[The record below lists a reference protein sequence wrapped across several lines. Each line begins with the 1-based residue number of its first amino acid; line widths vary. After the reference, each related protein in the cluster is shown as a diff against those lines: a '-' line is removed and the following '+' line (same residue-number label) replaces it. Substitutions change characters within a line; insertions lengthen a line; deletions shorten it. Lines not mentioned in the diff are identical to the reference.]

1 MAESLLLPVVRGVIG
16 KATDVLVQKVT
27 RMYGVDGDHPKLE
40 RQLLADAESKSETN
54 PAIKRWMK
62 DLNAAADEADDMLN
76 EFQYEALRREAMSLE
91 SLGHKV
97 RSCMTPLEF
106 RFTMSRKLA
115 KVLKNINELVE
126 EMNMFGL
133 LLQDEPVHQLPYWQ
147 TYSALPSNELDDIFG
162 RDDDKEA
169 VVIKLLLDQRDQHKW
184 ENLQVLP
191 IVGMGGLSKTMLAK
205 MVYNDYRVQNHF
217 ELKMWHCVS
226 DNFEVVSLLKSIIEL
241 ATNKACQLL
250 DNVELLQKELHKV
263 VGRRRFMLV
272 LDDSSVG
279 GGDGSAILVTARSQQ
294 VASIMGTLESHNL
307 AYLSDDD
314 SWELFS
320 KKAFNKGVQQQ
331 AELVTAG
338 KLIVKKC
345 KGLPLALKTMGDMMS
360 SKQQVKEWETIARS
374 NIGDNDRGEDDILP
388 VLKLSF
394 RHLPP
399 EMKQCFA
406 FCSVFTKDHEMDKE
420 VLIQL
425 WMANGFI
432 QEDKTMGLEQKGEY
446 VFRKLVWRS
455 FLQDVKQE
463 RTVNPTGS
471 IYRML
476 HISNESNSGIAQ
488 NIILSPHFDNSVVT
502 TRSSIQS
509 IYDILTFLGLT
520 WMCCQYLDL
529 SGSDMDVLPSSI
541 CTMYNL
547 QTLRLNC
554 CKKLRY
560 LPEGMRTMSKLI
572 HLYLFSCPLKRMPP
586 NISLLKNLRTLTTF
600 ILDTEPGRGIE
611 ELKDLN
617 HLANRLELYNLRKI
631 NSRKNGK
638 DANLHLKQ
646 DLRCKDLST
655 VWFLVSIECM
665 SLSKMENLTTL
676 FMNVVGVKAEGYY
689 IPLQIFPRLK
699 DMTLSQLSNLEKWT
713 ESTAGEANTSLVT
726 FPKLAT
732 LCISDCPKLASVP
745 DCPVLKELKTYGYC
759 SLAMSSLAHLTT
771 LSELIYRENESM
783 RMSLGSWPSLTKLHI
798 SSSYNQM
805 ATLEVDTNQGPLEN
819 LRILRLYGLNFFTA
833 ASGLSKMHLGLWKCF
848 AFVEDLCIGACNDLV
863 HWPMEELMS
872 LIHLRS
878 LSIEHCDNLE
888 GKGSSSEEIMPLY
901 YLEKFH
907 IKDCKSLLDIPT
919 IPASLEEL
927 CLLLC
932 PRLVALPSN
941 LGNLA
946 RLKTMSFEHC
956 HDLKELPDGMD
967 GLISLEELKITGV
980 PRDGEIST
988 GSPPLDSDPS
998 IPNGSRLP

>member
-1 MAESLLLPVVRGVIG
+1 
-16 KATDVLVQKVT
+16 
-27 RMYGVDGDHPKLE
+27 MYGVDGDRPKLE

-76 EFQYEALRREAMSLE
+76 EFQYEALRREAMSLD

-133 LLQDEPVHQLPYWQ
+133 LLQDEPIHQLPYWQ
-147 TYSALPSNELDDIFG
+147 TYSALPSNELDDIFR

-191 IVGMGGLSKTMLAK
+191 IVGMGGLSKTTLAK

-226 DNFEVVSLLKSIIEL
+226 NNFEVVSLLKSIIEL

-263 VGRRRFMLV
+263 VGQRRFLLV
-272 LDDSSVG
+272 LDDVWNEEKKK
-279 GGDGSAILVTARSQQ
+279 SAILVTARSQQ
-294 VASIMGTLESHNL
+294 VASIMGTLESHNP
-307 AYLSDDD
+307 ACLSDDD

-388 VLKLSF
+388 VLKLSY

-406 FCSVFTKDHEMDKE
+406 FCSVFPKDHEMDKE

-425 WMANGFI
+425 RMANGFI
-432 QEDKTMGLEQKGEY
+432 QEDETMGLEQKGEY
-446 VFRKLVWRS
+446 VFRNLVWRS

-463 RTVNPTGS
+463 SQVINPKHL
-471 IYRML
+471 R
-476 HISNESNSGIAQ
+476 
-488 NIILSPHFDNSVVT
+488 
-502 TRSSIQS
+502 
-509 IYDILTFLGLT
+509 
-520 WMCCQYLDL
+520 YLDL

-547 QTLRLNC
+547 QTLRLNR

-560 LPEGMRTMSKLI
+560 LLEG
-572 HLYLFSCPLKRMPP
+572 
-586 NISLLKNLRTLTTF
+586 
-600 ILDTEPGRGIE
+600 
-611 ELKDLN
+611 
-617 HLANRLELYNLRKI
+617 
-631 NSRKNGK
+631 
-638 DANLHLKQ
+638 
-646 DLRCKDLST
+646 CKDLST

-745 DCPVLKELKTYGYC
+745 DCPVLKELKTYRYC

-919 IPASLEEL
+919 MPASLEEL

-980 PRDGEIST
+980 PRDREIST
-988 GSPPLDSDPS
+988 GSPPSDSDPS
-998 IPNGSRLP
+998 IPNATRLP

>member
-1 MAESLLLPVVRGVIG
+1 
-16 KATDVLVQKVT
+16 
-27 RMYGVDGDHPKLE
+27 
-40 RQLLADAESKSETN
+40 
-54 PAIKRWMK
+54 
-62 DLNAAADEADDMLN
+62 
-76 EFQYEALRREAMSLE
+76 
-91 SLGHKV
+91 
-97 RSCMTPLEF
+97 
-106 RFTMSRKLA
+106 
-115 KVLKNINELVE
+115 
-126 EMNMFGL
+126 
-133 LLQDEPVHQLPYWQ
+133 
-147 TYSALPSNELDDIFG
+147 
-162 RDDDKEA
+162 
-169 VVIKLLLDQRDQHKW
+169 
-184 ENLQVLP
+184 
-191 IVGMGGLSKTMLAK
+191 
-205 MVYNDYRVQNHF
+205 
-217 ELKMWHCVS
+217 
-226 DNFEVVSLLKSIIEL
+226 
-241 ATNKACQLL
+241 
-250 DNVELLQKELHKV
+250 
-263 VGRRRFMLV
+263 
-272 LDDSSVG
+272 
-279 GGDGSAILVTARSQQ
+279 
-294 VASIMGTLESHNL
+294 MGTLESHNL
-307 AYLSDDD
+307 ACLSDDD

-331 AELVTAG
+331 VELVTAG

-374 NIGDNDRGEDDILP
+374 NTGDNDRGEDDILP
-388 VLKLSF
+388 VLKLSY

-406 FCSVFTKDHEMDKE
+406 FCSVFPKDHEMDKE

-432 QEDKTMGLEQKGEY
+432 QEDETMGLEQKGEY
-446 VFRKLVWRS
+446 VFRNLVWRS

-463 RTVNPTGS
+463 RGFGRRWRGWVSALLLTAETRIDINGTLSDPFKPMRGL
-471 IYRML
+471 RQ
-476 HISNESNSGIAQ
+476 GDP
-488 NIILSPHFDNSVVT
+488 LSPLLFVLVMDTLHAMLQKAMSAGLLDKVNQWSRAPNNS
-502 TRSSIQS
+502 
-509 IYDILTFLGLT
+509 
-520 WMCCQYLDL
+520 
-529 SGSDMDVLPSSI
+529 
-541 CTMYNL
+541 
-547 QTLRLNC
+547 
-554 CKKLRY
+554 
-560 LPEGMRTMSKLI
+560 
-572 HLYLFSCPLKRMPP
+572 LYADDAVIFFKPC
-586 NISLLKNLRTLTTF
+586 LTT
-600 ILDTEPGRGIE
+600 
-611 ELKDLN
+611 
-617 HLANRLELYNLRKI
+617 
-631 NSRKNGK
+631 
-638 DANLHLKQ
+638 LHFSNCSG
-646 DLRCKDLST
+646 CKDLST

-745 DCPVLKELKTYGYC
+745 DCSVLKELKTYGYC
-759 SLAMSSLAHLTT
+759 SLAMSLLAHLTT

-919 IPASLEEL
+919 MPASLEEL

-967 GLISLEELKITGV
+967 GLISLEELKIMGV
-980 PRDGEIST
+980 PRDREIST
-988 GSPPLDSDPS
+988 GSPPSDSDPS